1 MKYNLLCLRTD
12 EIFMRNIKNC
22 QLGGKIFIS
31 VFRAVD
37 IFLGKYRKN
46 SQFRFELRFL
56 NLETSLAAS
65 LHLSSSC
72 RQSPDPGLRSE
83 VRYQCRPDRF
93 SSELTCSSGDNTRVR
108 LECRGRGVVTILST
122 QYLAITGGPLHCPD
136 TGHSPGG
143 CDNITIN
150 YRMIQR

>member
-1 MKYNLLCLRTD
+1 MILSGVMEAESPDCQAPGFLPLLLSH
-12 EIFMRNIKNC
+12 C
-22 QLGGKIFIS
+22 Q
-31 VFRAVD
+31 
-37 IFLGKYRKN
+37 
-46 SQFRFELRFL
+46 SQSGC
-56 NLETSLAAS
+56 SLLVSPSS

-108 LECRGRGVVTILST
+108 LECRGRGVLTILST
-122 QYLAITGGPLHCPD
+122 HYLAITGGPLHCPD
-136 TGHSPGG
+136 TDHSPGG
-143 CDNITIN
+143 CDNNTIN